1 MHRPKPACVVTI
13 EIVSGR
19 ETDGTGFLLLLFLLC
34 GTILGNSETGRESMI
49 STILLVFAF
58 VLLCLAAKNIGAPNW
73 ALGWAGLACWVLSI
87 LLGGFN
93 GGLTF
98 HR

>member
-1 MHRPKPACVVTI
+1 
-13 EIVSGR
+13 
-19 ETDGTGFLLLLFLLC
+19 
-34 GTILGNSETGRESMI
+34 MI